1 MTKRTYTTKS
11 GDTFE
16 WDETPEVIEAV
27 KKLHELEKKQR
38 RHVQRHDE
46 EGSRQKDKESASQ
59 VTREPL
65 TTSTFPR
72 RSNQ

>member
-27 KKLHELEKKQR
+27 KKLHEIEKK
-38 RHVQRHDE
+38 HAE
-46 EGSRQKDKESASQ
+46 EGGDYGVGK
-59 VTREPL
+59 
-65 TTSTFPR
+65 
-72 RSNQ
+72 